1 MDRRP
6 PGCKKQAGVNHTLED
21 CLPLGRP
28 PTLKPSTANQDSR
41 GQVTEEEA
49 KARDGA
55 QQYSLGD
62 RAWIETGGRESSSQP

>member
-6 PGCKKQAGVNHTLED
+6 PGCKKQVGVNTH
-21 CLPLGRP
+21 CCP
-28 PTLKPSTANQDSR
+28 PTLKPSTAIKDSH

-55 QQYSLGD
+55 AQYSLGD
-62 RAWIETGGRESSSQP
+62 RARIETGGRRAAHKL